1 MKEWNQFIKNMANL
15 AKEQYRSGE
24 IYIYYKHRREEMDRI
39 LDGCLLEDQK
49 EIVDAFL
56 QEMDTASRQ
65 ELDAVYFQGMLD
77 GVTILRGLGALI

>member
-1 MKEWNQFIKNMANL
+1 MKERNQFIKNMANL

-77 GVTILRGLGALI
+77 GVTILRDLGALI